1 MACFSSR
8 STMPEFVTHTGRLC
22 MLESQEE
29 CPRRFMS
36 PVQTT
41 TERAGGIIGA
51 LCRFGRQKYFH
62 GSIIHLDSYRT
73 LAAVKEL
80 DMRWD
85 HVASKDRHTR
95 GGKNHT
101 RKGEIQLESFLRKKE
116 WRSIANIVRCSNF
129 KGYEKCVDALDHA
142 SIEPHYEG

>member
-1 MACFSSR
+1 MQVVCICWKAKKNALA
-8 STMPEFVTHTGRLC
+8 VLC
-22 MLESQEE
+22 LRYRQLHKG
-29 CPRRFMS
+29 
-36 PVQTT
+36 
-41 TERAGGIIGA
+41 AGGIIGA

-101 RKGEIQLESFLRKKE
+101 RKGEIQLQSFPGKKE

-129 KGYEKCVDALDHA
+129 KEYENVLMLSTMRPLNRITKDDGKKKTSHLQVL
-142 SIEPHYEG
+142 